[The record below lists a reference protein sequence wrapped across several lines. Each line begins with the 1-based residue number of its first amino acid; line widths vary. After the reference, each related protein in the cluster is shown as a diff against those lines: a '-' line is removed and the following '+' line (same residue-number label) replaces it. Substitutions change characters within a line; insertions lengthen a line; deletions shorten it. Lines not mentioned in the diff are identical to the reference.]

1 MTVAGRSLKSS
12 SVVWLSTSG
21 KLNDRAK
28 VYNSSSQAKKILTKR
43 QITMQVFLSWSTER
57 SRHAASVFR
66 DWLPD
71 VLQSVKPWMSSEDI
85 ESGASWNQEIRVA
98 LENSHFGILFVTREN
113 WNSSWLMFEAGAIAK
128 QFRSAR
134 VVPLIVDAELKPS
147 DLEGP
152 LVQLQARKYEKDSVC
167 RLVQDLNNTCESKVD
182 PNRLLRLFDRQW
194 QDLEAKMSDLPSPH
208 GKVPDRGEHEKIDEI
223 LRILRQVSSHGWRAS
238 RVAEDR
244 VRLEKIAMLKT
255 LIRQMDRLY
264 YDEAAPIIT
273 DNEYDA
279 LKAELGE
286 LELNP

>member
-1 MTVAGRSLKSS
+1 
-12 SVVWLSTSG
+12 
-21 KLNDRAK
+21 
-28 VYNSSSQAKKILTKR
+28 
-43 QITMQVFLSWSTER
+43 MQVFLSWSTER